1 MNTSKAQ
8 REATRLL
15 ESLKVRS
22 APVDV
27 NGIAAAVGL
36 KIIYENFTDDI
47 SGLLITRDSKG
58 VIGVHSK
65 HALVR
70 QRFTIAH
77 EIGHFVLRHHSESGD
92 HVHVDEGWK
101 TTARNERSAKGID
114 PHEIEANRFA
124 AALLMPEDLLRTK
137 VNEFRH
143 KSLSEGD
150 VFALAQCFKVSEQ
163 AMTLRLRNLGL

>member
-1 MNTSKAQ
+1 MSTSRAQ

-15 ESLKVRS
+15 ELLKVRS

-27 NGIAAAVGL
+27 NGIASAVGL
-36 KIIYENFTDDI
+36 KIIYENFTGDI
-47 SGLLITRDSKG
+47 SGLLITRDSNG

-101 TTARNERSAKGID
+101 TTARNERSAKGVD
-114 PHEIEANRFA
+114 RHEIEANRFA
-124 AALLMPEDLLRTK
+124 AALLMPEALLRTRAA
-137 VNEFRH
+137 EFRH
-143 KSLSEGD
+143 KRLSEGD
-150 VFALAQCFKVSEQ
+150 VFTLAQEFKVSEQ